1 MVEKACTVPS
11 SAIRMQKNSAI
22 VWNERTFKYAER
34 WRGASLRKCGHYGP
48 TSIVCLLLL
57 IRNLACDHTRD

>member
-22 VWNERTFKYAER
+22 VWNEQTFKYAER
-34 WRGASLRKCGHYGP
+34 WRGASLRKCG
-48 TSIVCLLLL
+48 TTDQQVLSVCS
-57 IRNLACDHTRD
+57 C